1 MRLNNYAD
9 KEYNCPKQYK
19 GIYTLEHPTDSYLK
33 LTVTETKKL
42 L

>member
-9 KEYNCPKQYK
+9 KEHNGPKQYK
-19 GIYTLEHPTDSYLK
+19 GVYTPEHPTDSYLK
-33 LTVTETKKL
+33 LTVPETEKL